1 VGDIGSGRHVD
12 HSCGTLKAEEN
23 AMSERLTIDQIIQA
37 ANALQPSERQ
47 RLIEALSRPELG
59 QQRRVTQLRG
69 LGKEIWQGRD
79 AQEYVNAERDAW
91 DSSDR

>member
-1 VGDIGSGRHVD
+1 
-12 HSCGTLKAEEN
+12 
-23 AMSERLTIDQIIQA
+23 MSARLTVDQIIQA
-37 ANALQPSERQ
+37 ASALQPSERQ

-59 QQRRVTQLRG
+59 RKRRVTQLRG

-91 DSSDR
+91 DSSGR